1 MEYDHETQVVNF
13 ISGLLLG
20 AVIGAGVALLT
31 APESGR
37 RTRRKIKRAAGDL
50 RDTTTDRLEDLAE
63 DVKGRVDE
71 AFEGARKRLGS

>member
-37 RTRRKIKRAAGDL
+37 RTRRRLKRAAGEIKSGSV
-50 RDTTTDRLEDLAE
+50 DRFEDLAE

-71 AFEGARKRLGS
+71 AFEGARRRIGS

>member
-1 MEYDHETQVVNF
+1 MEYDHESQVVNF

-37 RTRRKIKRAAGDL
+37 RTRRKIKRAAGDI
-50 RDTTTDRLEDLAE
+50 RSTTVDRLEDLAE

-71 AFEGARKRLGS
+71 AFEGARKRLP

>member
-13 ISGLLLG
+13 ISGLLVG

-37 RTRRKIKRAAGDL
+37 RTRRKIKRAAGDI
-50 RDTTTDRLEDLAE
+50 RATTTDRLEDLAD